1 MGCTAGGSQNYSLV
15 TVVNVTVSQTR
26 QLDGVP
32 RAKQVLTR
40 QHMVSLPEG
49 RKLQGME
56 IHPALCAWKSFVCSA
71 DQKDSLHLQIR
82 GPSRK
87 NLIIRLLFLLTQA
100 PRYSEVTHLHPNY
113 LFIIY
118 SMTKLRACLLPP

>member
-1 MGCTAGGSQNYSLV
+1 MWTECIEFSSQKGQSGMSSPRACGCIQSFPIGQTDALPDGRRLDMGCTVGGSQNYSLV

-26 QLDGVP
+26 QLDRVP

-71 DQKDSLHLQIR
+71 D
-82 GPSRK
+82 
-87 NLIIRLLFLLTQA
+87 
-100 PRYSEVTHLHPNY
+100 E
-113 LFIIY
+113 
-118 SMTKLRACLLPP
+118 